1 VSTIE
6 QGPTA
11 VEIDVVRAWV
21 DGWVVSRS
29 APAAVE
35 MPGGFR
41 VDVGLPGHLVR
52 YVMFDVAGV
61 RELAGSRA
69 QSGTWIK
76 TAAPAEDVVPL
87 LTPAWTVHDP
97 EFLMTTPLRRGAASV
112 PSGYTVHGEERGDV
126 SVIRVRAADG
136 SVAAGGRIARTGSTA
151 AVDAVSTEPAHRRRG
166 LGGVVMTALADAAA
180 RAGAETGV
188 LVATSAGL
196 ALYRT
201 LGWTLRSEITPASV
215 A

>member
-6 QGPTA
+6 HGSS
-11 VEIDVVRAWV
+11 VVGMDVVRAWV
-21 DGWVVSRS
+21 DGWVLSRS

-41 VDVGLPGHLVR
+41 IDVGLPGHVVR
-52 YVMFDVAGV
+52 YVLFDVAGV
-61 RELAGSRA
+61 RELALGRA
-69 QSGTWIK
+69 ERGTWIK
-76 TAAPAEDVVPL
+76 TAAPAESVVPS
-87 LTPAWTVHDP
+87 LTPAWTVDDP
-97 EFLMTTPLRRGAASV
+97 EFLMSTPLRRGIAAV

-126 SVIRVRAADG
+126 IVVRIQAADG

-151 AVDAVSTEPAHRRRG
+151 TVDAVSTEPAHRRRG
-166 LGGVVMTALADAAA
+166 LGGVVMTALTDAAA

-188 LVATSAGL
+188 LVATASGR
-196 ALYRT
+196 ALYRS
-201 LGWTLRSEITPASV
+201 LGWELRSEITPAFV